1 MKKYI
6 SLVNS
11 RQKINFVACVSLVLV
26 SVMPAPLLAQ
36 DRSARAHYQSIQMV
50 AREQPLAAFLTDL
63 YGQIGTPVA
72 ISPNVNKLGYV
83 NGRFNKTPPQ
93 IYSEIAGAFGLVNY
107 YDGAVMHI
115 VTAAEVQ
122 TRTYSPGVKLARRLF
137 NNATQL
143 GYINSNN
150 RLRVTATGMVVAT
163 GTARFL
169 EQIEEMMKAEGTT
182 PVQTVS
188 QTSNSDEKT
197 SEELPVP
204 GVTTRG
210 ATGMAIK
217 VFYLRYAWAQDNAM
231 NSGSRQVNIPGV
243 ASIVRSL
250 ISARPSTADYVSMR
264 NRQTRPKLL
273 GQGLSAIGRDQDMLG
288 YPTSYNDGG
297 TNSTTSMQSARGS
310 SPVASQPEVNDTG
323 TDVSGVKVEADTRLN
338 AVIIRDRRDRMP
350 MYEQLIQQLDIEP
363 QLVEIE
369 ATIIDVNTDM
379 ARQLGINW
387 RFNDG
392 KQDVL
397 FGNGTNSDL
406 NLRNVGAAITPIA
419 AGLSIST
426 VIGGASQFISRI
438 NVLASKGAARVVT
451 RPQVMTLSNI
461 EAVFDDSDT
470 FYVRVAGRE
479 QVDLFNVSVGT
490 TLKVLPHVFRDKG
503 ENRIRMMISV
513 EDGRIRGG
521 QVDGIP
527 VVNRSGITTQAIVMQ
542 GQSLLI
548 GGLVQDSRER
558 NDSKVP
564 YVGDVPVVGNLFKST
579 NKKETH
585 IERLFLISPRLA
597 SVSAPRTQPIPTPQE
612 YLPPIATAPRT
623 YTPKQEPSL
632 SSAPQRMAP
641 EKTLPQRPE
650 PATYVPAVMQVP
662 VRTPALAPHVYVPPV
677 PAAPAYVPPAY
688 VPPAYVPVEREIPE
702 KIVQPRVVPIQ
713 SAPPRFASAM
723 VRLPSSPV
731 PALPTPTP
739 AAIMMASY
747 YVPPVLPK
755 SYQYTVQ
762 PEKVVLAKSPRQKTG
777 VRPRTV
783 AVAKPLPSRS
793 TAGSVRTPFL
803 SVEHMNSRG
812 SFNDG

>member
-1 MKKYI
+1 MKKNI
-6 SLVNS
+6 VHLSS
-11 RQKINFVACVSLVLV
+11 KQKINFAACLSLVLV
-26 SVMPAPLLAQ
+26 SVIPAPLLAQ
-36 DRSARAHYQSIQMV
+36 GRAVHAHYQSIQMV
-50 AREQPLAAFLTDL
+50 AREQPLASFLTDL
-63 YGQIGTPVA
+63 YGQMGTPVA

-107 YDGAVMHI
+107 YDGAVMHV
-115 VTAAEVQ
+115 VTAGEVQ
-122 TRTYSPGVKLARRLF
+122 TRTYSPGIKLARRLF

-143 GYINSNN
+143 GYINANN
-150 RLRVTATGMVVAT
+150 RLRTTDTGMVVAT

-169 EQIEEMMKAEGTT
+169 EQVEEMMKAEGTS
-182 PVQTVS
+182 PVQAAS

-250 ISARPSTADYVSMR
+250 IGARPSTADYVSSR

-273 GQGLSAIGRDQDMLG
+273 GQGLSAIGRDQDVLG
-288 YPTSYNDGG
+288 YPASYNDGG
-297 TNSTTSMQSARGS
+297 SNSNSSMQSARGP
-310 SPVASQPEVNDTG
+310 SPVATLPEVSDAG
-323 TDVSGVKVEADTRLN
+323 TDASGVKVEADSRLN

-548 GGLVQDSRER
+548 GGLVQDSREKT
-558 NDSKVP
+558 DSKVP
-564 YVGDVPVVGNLFKST
+564 YAGDVPVVGNLFKST
-579 NKKETH
+579 NKRESH

-597 SVSAPRTQPIPTPQE
+597 SVNTPRTQPIPTPQE
-612 YLPPIATAPRT
+612 YLPPIATTPRT

-632 SSAPQRMAP
+632 SSAPERMTPQRA
-641 EKTLPQRPE
+641 LPQRAE
-650 PATYVPAVMQVP
+650 PTTYVPAVVHVP
-662 VRTPALAPHVYVPPV
+662 VQPVSVPPV
-677 PAAPAYVPPAY
+677 YTATAFVPA
-688 VPPAYVPVEREIPE
+688 EREIPE
-702 KIVQPRVVPIQ
+702 RVVQPRVVPIQ
-713 SAPPRFASAM
+713 STPPTFARAVVHLPPASLPAAM
-723 VRLPSSPV
+723 VSIAYSV
-731 PALPTPTP
+731 PTV
-739 AAIMMASY
+739 M
-747 YVPPVLPK
+747 PK

-762 PEKVVLAKSPRQKTG
+762 PEKVTLTRLPRQKTN
-777 VRPRTV
+777 RRMQTI
-783 AVAKPLPSRS
+783 AVSKPLLPKS
-793 TAGSVRTPFL
+793 TAGGIRTPFL
-803 SVEHMNSRG
+803 TVEHSTQRG